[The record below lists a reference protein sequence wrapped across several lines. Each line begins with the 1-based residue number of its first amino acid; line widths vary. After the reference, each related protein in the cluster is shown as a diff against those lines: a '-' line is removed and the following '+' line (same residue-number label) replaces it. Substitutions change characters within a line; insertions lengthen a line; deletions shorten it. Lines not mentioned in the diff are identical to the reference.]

1 MQFASPPRLSVLLV
15 ASFWW
20 LMLADGLALAADKV
34 EQAPY
39 ANAALRLT
47 CEPNPLQFG
56 RVRLKQS
63 STLSVNLENPG
74 KTDIVVTRVRR
85 SESAIDVI
93 NPRFPFTVGAGKRR
107 KIWVHFKPPAKGS
120 FSGQLT
126 LLGPASN
133 PIVQLP
139 VHGFG
144 VTGSLILTHAPVS
157 FGSVRVGS
165 GKAQYET
172 LRNASSTAVRVSNAT
187 VSDNDFSIS
196 GLSFPLTLRVGESY
210 TFKTVFRPKSSG
222 GKTASLT
229 LHSNA
234 ANAALRIALSGEG
247 TAAGQLNLGPATL
260 DFGNV
265 AVGRSKS
272 LIGWLKASRASVTV
286 SAASLDSAEFVL
298 SGLSLPLTL
307 PPGQSVR
314 FTVKFAPQMSGP
326 ASGKI
331 SFHSNT
337 NDASVAEILT
347 GGGSVATQHSVT
359 LDWRSGPTKVA
370 GYNVYRSVVSGRQYS
385 RLNPVLDPHTTF
397 TDNTVESGRTYYYVT
412 TAISGTGVESARSNQ
427 VEAVIP

>member
-144 VTGSLILTHAPVS
+144 VTGSLILNPTHRSALAAFAWEAGRRNTRHS
-157 FGSVRVGS
+157 
-165 GKAQYET
+165 ET
-172 LRNASSTAVRVSNAT
+172 Q
-187 VSDNDFSIS
+187 
-196 GLSFPLTLRVGESY
+196 
-210 TFKTVFRPKSSG
+210 
-222 GKTASLT
+222 
-229 LHSNA
+229 
-234 ANAALRIALSGEG
+234 AALRSGF
-247 TAAGQLNLGPATL
+247 QMR
-260 DFGNV
+260 
-265 AVGRSKS
+265 RSR
-272 LIGWLKASRASVTV
+272 IT
-286 SAASLDSAEFVL
+286 
-298 SGLSLPLTL
+298 
-307 PPGQSVR
+307 
-314 FTVKFAPQMSGP
+314 
-326 ASGKI
+326 I
-331 SFHSNT
+331 
-337 NDASVAEILT
+337 
-347 GGGSVATQHSVT
+347 
-359 LDWRSGPTKVA
+359 
-370 GYNVYRSVVSGRQYS
+370 S
-385 RLNPVLDPHTTF
+385 RL
-397 TDNTVESGRTYYYVT
+397 
-412 TAISGTGVESARSNQ
+412 AA
-427 VEAVIP
+427 